1 MNIKSFLKISTLSL
15 VFIFIISA
23 CAQEKSRTTGWVYN
37 DPNWGGFEVAPYEEQ
52 ETGPGLVLVTGGTF
66 VMGRTEQDVTY
77 QWDNVPRR
85 VSVSSFYMDMAEVAN
100 VDYREYIYWLSRV
113 FGTDYPEVV
122 NKALPDTLVWLSR
135 LGYNDP
141 FVEYYFRHPAYNF
154 YPVVGVNW
162 RQANDYASWRTDR
175 VNEYILVR
183 EGILKLDNMQMNE
196 NNFNTDAYLAGQYE
210 GIVKNEL
217 YDLNPTGMGTRKV
230 RVEDGILLPK
240 YRLPT
245 EAEWEYAAL
254 GLIGNT
260 VYERVL
266 ERRVYPWNGHV
277 LRTDYHKNMGDFVA
291 NFVRGRGDYMG
302 VAGYLNDGY
311 DATAP
316 VFSYWPNDFGLYNM
330 AGNVAEWVLDVYRP
344 LSYEDMDEW
353 RPYRGNVFMTKV
365 RDEEGLIA
373 EKDSLGRIQWRPLT
387 EEEAKNRYNFRY
399 ADNRDYLDG
408 DYTSSIYYD
417 QADYLEEDQ
426 RNKIM
431 YEYGKTSLINN
442 QARVYKGGS
451 WKDRAYFLSPG
462 TRRFLDEEMATDYI
476 GFRCAMTRVGA
487 PVNYGYLK
495 TDNYL

>member
-1 MNIKSFLKISTLSL
+1 MNIKKFSKIFSLSI
-15 VFIFIISA
+15 IFVIILSS
-23 CAQEKSRTTGWVYN
+23 CAQERSRTTGWVYN
-37 DPNWGGFEVAPYEEQ
+37 DPNWGGFEVVPYEEQ

-77 QWDNVPRR
+77 EWDNIPRR

-100 VDYREYIYWLSRV
+100 VDYREYTYWLSRV
-113 FGTDYPEVV
+113 YGVDYPEVV
-122 NKALPDTLVWLSR
+122 YKALPDTLVWLSR

-141 FVEYYFRHPAYNF
+141 FVDYYFRHPAYNY
-154 YPVVGVNW
+154 YPVVGVSW

-175 VNEYILVR
+175 VNEYILIR

-210 GIVKNEL
+210 GIVKNDL
-217 YDLNPTGMGTRKV
+217 YDLNPSGMGTRKV
-230 RVEDGILLPK
+230 RIEDGILLPK

-260 VYERVL
+260 VFERVL

-277 LRTDYHKNMGDFVA
+277 LRTDYYKNMGDFVS

-387 EEEAKNRYNFRY
+387 EEEAKNRRNFRY
-399 ADNRDYLDG
+399 ADNKDYLDG
-408 DYTSSIYYD
+408 DFTSSIYYS
-417 QADYLEEDQ
+417 QAEYLEGDLQ
-426 RNKIM
+426 NKVM
-431 YEYGKTSLINN
+431 YEYGRTSLINN

-462 TRRFLDEEMATDYI
+462 TRRFLDEELSTDYI

-487 PVNYGYLK
+487 PVNYGTK
-495 TDNYL
+495 TK

>member
-1 MNIKSFLKISTLSL
+1 
-15 VFIFIISA
+15 
-23 CAQEKSRTTGWVYN
+23 
-37 DPNWGGFEVAPYEEQ
+37 
-52 ETGPGLVLVTGGTF
+52 
-66 VMGRTEQDVTY
+66 
-77 QWDNVPRR
+77 
-85 VSVSSFYMDMAEVAN
+85 
-100 VDYREYIYWLSRV
+100 
-113 FGTDYPEVV
+113 
-122 NKALPDTLVWLSR
+122 LVWLSR

-487 PVNYGYLK
+487 PVNYGSK
-495 TDNYL
+495 NR

>member
-1 MNIKSFLKISTLSL
+1 
-15 VFIFIISA
+15 
-23 CAQEKSRTTGWVYN
+23 
-37 DPNWGGFEVAPYEEQ
+37 
-52 ETGPGLVLVTGGTF
+52 
-66 VMGRTEQDVTY
+66 
-77 QWDNVPRR
+77 
-85 VSVSSFYMDMAEVAN
+85 
-100 VDYREYIYWLSRV
+100 
-113 FGTDYPEVV
+113 TDYPEVV

-487 PVNYGYLK
+487 PVNYGSK
-495 TDNYL
+495 NR

>member
-487 PVNYGYLK
+487 PVNYGFK
-495 TDNYL
+495 NR

>member
-1 MNIKSFLKISTLSL
+1 MNIKKFSKIFSLSL
-15 VFIFIISA
+15 IFVIILSS
-23 CAQEKSRTTGWVYN
+23 CTEERSRTTGWVYN
-37 DPNWGGFEVAPYEEQ
+37 DPNWGGFEVVPYEEQ

-77 QWDNVPRR
+77 NWDNIPRR

-100 VDYREYIYWLSRV
+100 VDYREYTYWLSRV
-113 FGTDYPEVV
+113 YGVDYPEVV
-122 NKALPDTLVWLSR
+122 YKALPDTLVWLSR

-141 FVEYYFRHPAYNF
+141 FVDYYFRHPAYNY
-154 YPVVGVNW
+154 YPVVGISW

-175 VNEYILVR
+175 VNEYILIR

-210 GIVKNEL
+210 GIVKNDL
-217 YDLNPTGMGTRKV
+217 YDLNPSGMGTRKV
-230 RVEDGILLPK
+230 RIEDGILLPK

-260 VYERVL
+260 VFERVL

-277 LRTDYHKNMGDFVA
+277 LRTDYYKNMGDFVA

-316 VFSYWPNDFGLYNM
+316 VLSYWPNDFGLYNM

-387 EEEAKNRYNFRY
+387 EEETKNRRNFRY
-399 ADNRDYLDG
+399 ADNKDYLDG
-408 DYTSSIYYD
+408 DFTSSIYYS
-417 QADYLEEDQ
+417 QAEYLEGDQ
-426 RNKIM
+426 QNKIM

-462 TRRFLDEEMATDYI
+462 TRRFLDEELATDYI

-487 PVNYGYLK
+487 PVNYGTQTK
-495 TDNYL
+495 

>member
-365 RDEEGLIA
+365 RDKEGLIA

-487 PVNYGYLK
+487 PVNYGSK
-495 TDNYL
+495 NR

>member
-1 MNIKSFLKISTLSL
+1 
-15 VFIFIISA
+15 
-23 CAQEKSRTTGWVYN
+23 TGWVYN

-487 PVNYGYLK
+487 PVNYGSK
-495 TDNYL
+495 NR

>member
-1 MNIKSFLKISTLSL
+1 MNIKKFSKIFSLSI
-15 VFIFIISA
+15 IFVIILSS
-23 CAQEKSRTTGWVYN
+23 CTQERSRTTGWVYN
-37 DPNWGGFEVAPYEEQ
+37 DPNWGGFEVVPYEEQ

-77 QWDNVPRR
+77 EWDNVPRR

-100 VDYREYIYWLSRV
+100 VDYREYTYWLSRV
-113 FGTDYPEVV
+113 YGVDYPEIVY
-122 NKALPDTLVWLSR
+122 KALPDTLVWLSR

-141 FVEYYFRHPAYNF
+141 FVDYYFRHPAYNY
-154 YPVVGVNW
+154 YPVVGVSW

-175 VNEYILVR
+175 VNEYILIR

-210 GIVKNEL
+210 GIVKNDL
-217 YDLNPTGMGTRKV
+217 YDLNPSGMGTRKV
-230 RVEDGILLPK
+230 RIEDGILLPK

-260 VYERVL
+260 VFERVL

-277 LRTDYHKNMGDFVA
+277 LRTDYYQNMGDFVA

-344 LSYEDMDEW
+344 LSYEDMDDW
-353 RPYRGNVFMTKV
+353 RPYRGNVFTTKV

-373 EKDSLGRIQWRPLT
+373 EKDTLGRIQW
-387 EEEAKNRYNFRY
+387 
-399 ADNRDYLDG
+399 
-408 DYTSSIYYD
+408 
-417 QADYLEEDQ
+417 
-426 RNKIM
+426 
-431 YEYGKTSLINN
+431 
-442 QARVYKGGS
+442 
-451 WKDRAYFLSPG
+451 
-462 TRRFLDEEMATDYI
+462 
-476 GFRCAMTRVGA
+476 
-487 PVNYGYLK
+487 
-495 TDNYL
+495 